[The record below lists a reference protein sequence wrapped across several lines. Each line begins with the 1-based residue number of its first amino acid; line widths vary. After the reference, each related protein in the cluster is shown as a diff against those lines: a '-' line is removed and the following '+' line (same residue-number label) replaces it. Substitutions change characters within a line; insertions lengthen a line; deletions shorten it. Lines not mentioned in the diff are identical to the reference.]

1 MDELELEK
9 FVDYVYQTPFG
20 GILHLK
26 NGAAIII
33 RDSDVEIL
41 SSLEEYHLKYKDDTS
56 TWNELTNDQDRKKL
70 YRANAA
76 VLTKTTWTDVETVV
90 EAAQKREAAENRKNL
105 MAQGGAV
112 FNGLL
117 TFFVTIPWVI
127 IIVWGVNFSAKR
139 YFDTEFSFL
148 QNSLVAGV
156 AVAIALNRAP
166 KNLSAVILGVVGYFL
181 VALIFWQFG

>member
-1 MDELELEK
+1 MDELALEK

-33 RDSDVEIL
+33 RDNDVEIL
-41 SSLEEYHLKYKDDTS
+41 SSLEKYHLKYKDDTS

-90 EAAQKREAAENRKNL
+90 EAAQKLEAAENRKNL
-105 MAQGGAV
+105 KAQGRALL
-112 FNGLL
+112 NDLL
-117 TFFVTIPWVI
+117 TFIVSIPWVI
-127 IIVWGVNFSAKR
+127 IIIWGVNFSAKR
-139 YFDTEFSFL
+139 YFGTELSPL
-148 QNSLVAGV
+148 QHSLVAGV
-156 AVAIALNRAP
+156 AIAIALNRAP
-166 KNLSAVILGVVGYFL
+166 KNLSAVIVGVVGYFL
-181 VALIFWQFG
+181 VALIFWKFG